1 MTPIDTAAYRSRWRR
16 HHPAVK
22 GVLCGGLLACAL
34 LLPPWP
40 AAALVAAATLGSAVA
55 AGVPLGLMARVAAGP
70 LGLIAA
76 SAAAL
81 LVTVGGPGPDPV
93 GWAEDGPARAAE
105 VGARA
110 SAALGAQLLFVL
122 TTPVADLLGRLSR
135 TRLPTALVEV
145 VALTY
150 QMLMV
155 LLRTAHRVVSGQA
168 ARHGYGSRRAGLRSA
183 GALGGVLFVRSL
195 DRARRLQEGLAC
207 RGYTGRLTVLVDE
220 RPVRPGEWAAA
231 AAPPLLVA
239 ALTLTYTA
247 LL

>member
-16 HHPAVK
+16 YHPAVK

-40 AAALVAAATLGSAVA
+40 GAALVAVATLAAATA
-55 AGVPLGLMARVAAGP
+55 ARVPPGLLVRVAAAP
-70 LGLIAA
+70 LLFVVT
-76 SAAAL
+76 SAAPL
-81 LVTVGGPGPDPV
+81 LVTVGGPETLA
-93 GWAEDGPARAAE
+93 WAEGGAARAAE
-105 VGARA
+105 VAARA
-110 SAALGAQLLFVL
+110 SAAVGTQLLFVL
-122 TTPVADLLGRLSR
+122 TTPVADLLARLAR

-155 LLRTAHRVVSGQA
+155 LLRTAQRVASGQA
-168 ARHGYGSRRAGLRSA
+168 GRLGYHSRRAGVRSA

-207 RGYTGRLTVLVDE
+207 RGYTGRLTVLVAE
-220 RPVRPGEWAAA
+220 QPVRPVELAAA

-239 ALTLTYTA
+239 ALSLAHAA

>member
-16 HHPAVK
+16 YHPAVK

-34 LLPPWP
+34 MLPPWP

-55 AGVPLGLMARVAAGP
+55 AGVPLGLMARAAAGP
-70 LGLIAA
+70 LVLIAT

-81 LVTVGGPGPDPV
+81 LVSVGGAEPV
-93 GWAEDGPARAAE
+93 GWAPGGPARAAE
-105 VGARA
+105 VAARA
-110 SAALGAQLLFVL
+110 SAALGTQLLFVL
-122 TTPVADLLGRLSR
+122 TTPVADLLARLSR
-135 TRLPTALVEV
+135 TRLPAALVEV

-155 LLRTAHRVVSGQA
+155 LLGTAHRVASGQA
-168 ARHGYGSRRAGLRSA
+168 ARHGYRSRRAGLRSA
-183 GALGGVLFVRSL
+183 GALGGVLFLRSL

-220 RPVRPGEWAAA
+220 RPVPPVEWAAA

-239 ALTLTYTA
+239 ALTLTSTA
-247 LL
+247 LR